1 MLQKT
6 EALVLHALKY
16 GEQKLIVDMFTRE
29 QGRLSFAVP
38 MPKSARARVG
48 KQLLQPLTLLFIEA
62 DVRPQQQLQRL
73 REAVMAQP
81 LVSLQSDPA
90 KLAIALFVA
99 EFLYHALRGEQ
110 RDEPLFDYVRS
121 ALCWLDEAR
130 QGYAN
135 FHLVFLMRLTR
146 FLGFY
151 PNLDDYVPGCYFD
164 LRQSIFCTQAPMHRD
179 FLMPQEA
186 DHIRLL
192 MRMDF
197 ATMHLFRLSRLQR
210 HRILEILLLYYR
222 IHLPQMPELRSPDV
236 LAELFAD

>member
-29 QGRLSFAVP
+29 HGRLSFVVP
-38 MPKSARARVG
+38 SPKSARARVG

-81 LVSLQSDPA
+81 LASLQSDPT

-99 EFLYHALRGEQ
+99 EFFYHALRGEQ

-121 ALCWLDEAR
+121 ALCWLDGAR

-151 PNLDDYVPGCYFD
+151 PNLDDYQTGDYFD
-164 LRQSIFCTQAPMHRD
+164 LRESVFCAQPPLHHD
-179 FLMPQEA
+179 VLQPSEA
-186 DHIRLL
+186 DKLQL
-192 MRMDF
+192 MMRMDYP
-197 ATMHLFRLSRLQR
+197 TMHLFRLSHHERNRL
-210 HRILEILLLYYR
+210 LEVAVAYYR
-222 IHLPQMPELRSPDV
+222 LHLPSFPELKSLAV
-236 LAELFAD
+236 LQEIYT